1 MMHIFG
7 VAMAYLEVLGNATFV
22 WTPHHNYIAH
32 IGYGNGV
39 CRLTRQASLAPGS
52 QYSRTM

>member
-7 VAMAYLEVLGNATFV
+7 VAMEYLEVLGNATFV

-39 CRLTRQASLAPGS
+39 CLLTSQASLASGY
-52 QYSRTM
+52 QCSRTM

>member
-1 MMHIFG
+1 
-7 VAMAYLEVLGNATFV
+7 MAYLEVLGNATFV